1 MLKSILKDI
10 KDLENKEVTIF
21 GQKATLS
28 GDESLTYTPRV
39 KNLIQ
44 ALEDYEVMKEDYE
57 AMMKAYDEE
66 DSTLEVV
73 KGYNTYNWN
82 GSIDHHINFNHIKYN
97 EEDFIMLKIHR
108 YGDVRSNYTVEAI
121 VKMDVD
127 GFFHMMMEYL
137 HVYDS
142 IEVDGINYQLSIY
155 ATNEAI
161 EVYNPSNEESFE
173 IYTIP
178 EEEDM
183 KQAIK
188 ERLKEL
194 KAKE

>member
-1 MLKSILKDI
+1 MLKAILKDI
-10 KDLENKEVTIF
+10 QDLENKEVIIF
-21 GQKATLS
+21 GQKTTLS

-44 ALEDYEVMKEDYE
+44 ALEDNEVSKEDYE

-66 DSTLEVV
+66 DSTIEFI

-82 GSIDHHINFNHIKYN
+82 GSVDHHINFNHIKYN

-121 VKMDVD
+121 VNMNLDEFLD
-127 GFFHMMMEYL
+127 CMMEYL

-155 ATNEAI
+155 STSEAI

-183 KQAIK
+183 IEAIK
-188 ERLKEL
+188 EKV
-194 KAKE
+194 KGK